1 MGKYLMLWELNPAL
15 IPVDPKERATG
26 YAGLMVGVQQDIEA
40 GISKD
45 WGSFVGTG
53 KGYCVVEGSEVEIAG
68 MVQKYSP
75 YCKFETFPVATVE
88 QMNELF
94 KSMIG

>member
-1 MGKYLMLWELNPAL
+1 MTKYLMLWELNDAL
-15 IPVDPKERATG
+15 IPVDPQERAKG
-26 YAGLMVGVQQDIEA
+26 YVNLLGATQQYLAGGVL
-40 GISKD
+40 KD
-45 WGSFVGTG
+45 WGSYVGTG
-53 KGYCVVEGSEVEIAG
+53 KGYCIAEGTEVEVTK
-68 MVQKYSP
+68 MVQTFSP